1 MPARK
6 SPATVIVAI
15 DGPGASGKSSTARAL
30 AKLLDFLYVDTGAM
44 YRSLAWYCLVHA
56 VDVNQPRSVAA
67 ACRRWRTS
75 LAAVDGQVQLLVEGK
90 FPGDAIRTPA
100 VTEAASKVAVVP
112 AVRQWMKLKQRECGG
127 FGSIVMEGRD
137 IGTNVFPDTDFKFFL
152 DASPEERAK
161 RRAAQGV
168 QENLPERDHR
178 DSQRRAAPLMIPLGA
193 ARIDNSGKTVA
204 ETAQEI
210 IAIVEQRM
218 RQPAGRANTY

>member
-6 SPATVIVAI
+6 PPATVIVAI

-56 VDVNQPRSVAA
+56 VDVNNPRSVGA
-67 ACRRWRTS
+67 ACKRWRTS
-75 LAAVDGQVQLLVEGK
+75 LAAVDGQVQLLVGGK
-90 FPGDAIRTPA
+90 FPDDAIRTPA

-112 AVRQWMKLKQRECGG
+112 AVRQWMKLKQRECRT
-127 FGSIVMEGRD
+127 FGNIVMEGRD
-137 IGTNVFPDTDFKFFL
+137 IGTNVFPETDFKFFL

-218 RQPAGRANTY
+218 RQPSGRAHG

>member
-1 MPARK
+1 MPSR
-6 SPATVIVAI
+6 SHPATVIVAI
-15 DGPGASGKSSTARAL
+15 DGPGASGKSTTARAL

-56 VDVNQPRSVAA
+56 VDVNKPRSVAA

-75 LAAVDGQVQLLVEGK
+75 LSAVDGQVRLLVEGK
-90 FPGDAIRTPA
+90 FPGEAIRSPA

-112 AVRQWMKLKQRECGG
+112 AVRRWMKTTQRECRN
-127 FGSIVMEGRD
+127 FGNVVMEGRD
-137 IGTNVFPDTDFKFFL
+137 IGSHVFPETDFKFFL

-161 RRAAQGV
+161 RRTAQGV

-178 DSQRRAAPLMIPLGA
+178 DSQRSAAPLMIALGA
-193 ARIDNSGKTVA
+193 ARIDNSGKTVE
-204 ETAQEI
+204 ETAQVI

-218 RQPAGRANTY
+218 SQRGSRARG

>member
-1 MPARK
+1 MPARNL
-6 SPATVIVAI
+6 PTTVIVAI

-56 VDVNQPRSVAA
+56 VDVNKPRSVGA

-90 FPGDAIRTPA
+90 FPGDAIRTSA

-112 AVRQWMKLKQRECGG
+112 AVRQWMKLKQRECRN
-127 FGSIVMEGRD
+127 FGSVVMEGRD

-210 IAIVEQRM
+210 IAIVEQRL
-218 RQPAGRANTY
+218 RHQRGRAHGG